1 MLPKGYGSPVPDLV
15 LYDYQS
21 EQVKV
26 IAEIC
31 QANGLKHETGNII
44 RLIDDNEYATLS
56 STTRPRND
64 GGMATASI
72 FSQVLQLDLNFCF
85 L

>member
-31 QANGLKHETGNII
+31 QANGLKHETGNSA
-44 RLIDDNEYATLS
+44 D
-56 STTRPRND
+56 
-64 GGMATASI
+64 
-72 FSQVLQLDLNFCF
+72 
-85 L
+85 